1 MENKEYLDLS
11 VHEIKNILS
20 AISGYSEFIYR
31 GLVDGQKA
39 LDMAGKIKC
48 MSEILADFADKK
60 YMYDLLHNHLYHP
73 DYEKINLM
81 EELDM
86 VERDI
91 RMKVHST
98 SEIQIHCDRTLEI
111 YADRLLIKE
120 LMFALLENAV
130 KYSVDETP
138 VEIVCK
144 EEKEEALIQIRNSS
158 MEITREEMERLTDPY
173 YRVDKVTSR
182 KLGGQ
187 GFGLAIVREI
197 MELHGCSMSMDY
209 LDGRMNVELRLKIN
223 NG

>member
-60 YMYDLLHNHLYHP
+60 YMYDLLHNHLYHS
-73 DYEKINLM
+73 DFEKINLL
-81 EELDM
+81 EELNM

-91 RMKVHST
+91 RMKIHSS
-98 SEIQIHCDRTLEI
+98 SELQVQCDRTLEV

-120 LMFALLENAV
+120 LLFALLENAV
-130 KYSVDETP
+130 KYSMDETP
-138 VEIVCK
+138 VEVVCK
-144 EEKEEALIQIRNSS
+144 EQKEEVVIQIRNSS
-158 MEITREEMERLTDPY
+158 MEITSEEMEHLTDPY
-173 YRVDKVTSR
+173 YRVDKAASR
-182 KLGGQ
+182 KMGGQ
-187 GFGLAIVREI
+187 GFGLAVAREI
-197 MELHGCSMSMDY
+197 IELHSGSMSMNY
-209 LDGRMNVELRLKIN
+209 LDGWMYVELRLKIN